1 MALPL
6 PHPGN
11 TLEDD
16 VLRLRTALQGIDTVL
31 HDLATGL
38 AGAATAAA
46 VAAALATLGQNI
58 TDLQT
63 AINSKQATLVSGQ
76 NIKTINGASLL
87 GSTDLQLQPK
97 AYPVNSIN
105 AATTAQAFQ
114 AYELLATLD
123 LTLPAAPNTG
133 DWVLVLDR
141 SGAKASRVL
150 RNGRLIEGTATDLN
164 LNVLNRAFFLIY
176 TGATNGWRVVLP

>member
-150 RNGRLIEGTATDLN
+150 RNGRLIECTATDLN